1 MIQELGTTLVTKLK
15 FSDYFINRKF
25 VHPLKMLLQQNILT
39 ISLTITR
46 SKLKTQTLDK
56 NLSQKL

>member
-1 MIQELGTTLVTKLK
+1 MSQELGTTLVTKLK
-15 FSDYFINRKF
+15 FGDYFINRKF

-39 ISLTITR
+39 TSLTITR